1 MEIKKC
7 LHCEAVGGPS
17 HGGHQTH
24 GGPLEQG
31 RQLPFAA
38 SQDNA
43 KKSPPWGPLSLK
55 LLLLHPATPSS
66 STSTVLSYEF
76 KRDLNINMA
85 SKIIIL
91 LAKANQEYK
100 LLDCICIY
108 E

>member
-1 MEIKKC
+1 
-7 LHCEAVGGPS
+7 
-17 HGGHQTH
+17 
-24 GGPLEQG
+24 LEQG
-31 RQLPFAA
+31 RQLPFSA

-85 SKIIIL
+85 SKVIIL
-91 LAKANQEYK
+91 LAKAYQKDK
-100 LLDCICIY
+100 LLDCICVY
-108 E
+108 EQN